1 VTTIVVSAAVVEH
14 EQRFLVTRRQRG
26 VHLAGYWEFPGG
38 KCQPDESLETCL
50 RRELQEE
57 LAVDTDVGRRLL
69 TTTHDYDD
77 RRVELHFFA
86 CTIRGTP
93 RALQGQEIR
102 WVRREELSDM
112 AFPPADNEL
121 IDVLTHQVQP
131 QSDRPT

>member
-1 VTTIVVSAAVVEH
+1 MTTLVVSAAVVEA
-14 EQRFLVTRRQRG
+14 ENGFLVTRRQKG

-38 KCQPDESLETCL
+38 KCQPGETLETCL

-57 LAVDTDVGRRLL
+57 LAVEADVGGRLL
-69 TTTHDYDD
+69 ATTHDYGD

-102 WVRREELSDM
+102 WVPRDRLREL

-121 IDVLTHQVQP
+121 IDLLTHQVQRE
-131 QSDRPT
+131 SARPT